1 MAVNHIKIHPA
12 TKKDITAILELLY
25 HLERPRPKNKSQK
38 MFFEKQIMLYLT
50 DDDKKILVAESD
62 SRLVGM
68 VSIIFISKLN
78 QTNPELYIPDL
89 VVAKDQRRSG
99 IGKLLMNSCIDMAQ
113 KKKCF
118 RLRLES
124 GHQRKEAHRFYTK
137 LHFEQ
142 SALTYTKKL

>member
-1 MAVNHIKIHPA
+1 MTVNHIKIRPA
-12 TKKDITAILELLY
+12 TKKDITFILELLY
-25 HLERPRPKNKSQK
+25 DLKRPRPKNKSEK
-38 MFFEKQIMLYLT
+38 TFFEKQIMIYLT
-50 DDDKKILVAESD
+50 DSDKKILVAESD

-68 VSIIFISKLN
+68 VSMIFISRLN
-78 QTNPELYIPDL
+78 RANPELYIPEL
-89 VVAKDQRRSG
+89 VVAKDQRHSG
-99 IGKLLMNSCIDMAQ
+99 IGKLLMNSCIDIA
-113 KKKCF
+113 KKKKYF